1 MKIKEALH
9 KIAVISIIDISICT
23 IIAHKCYRLNNR
35 LTIENN
41 IDYLFIEK
49 PKRFNFNKIHS
60 GI

>member
-9 KIAVISIIDISICT
+9 KIAIISIIGISVCT
-23 IIAHKCYRLNNR
+23 IAHKCYRLNNR

-49 PKRFNFNKIHS
+49 LKRLNFNKIHS